1 MPAMRHQNIR
11 RKLYQYVVEALGVRI
26 VKGAYRPGET
36 LPNEDALCNEFDV
49 SRGVLREATKVLTE
63 KGLIRSRPKTGTR
76 VQPRSAWNLF
86 DADVLVWT
94 LRAGDKI
101 AFLQSVTEVRRIIES
116 EAARMAAMRAGEL
129 EVAAL
134 QRAYSE
140 LADSLAD
147 EDAFDYE
154 TYLELDMRFH
164 SGVLEASHNELLA
177 QIGRTMRQAVQTARQ
192 ADSRSI
198 AILRESLPHHLAMV
212 EAISRR
218 DPDGALAAARGMF
231 DQVWRHIP
239 RGGAAGA

>member
-1 MPAMRHQNIR
+1 MRHQNIR
-11 RKLYQYVVEALGVRI
+11 RKLYQYVVEVVGVRI
-26 VKGAYRPGET
+26 VKGDYRPGET
-36 LPNEDALCNEFDV
+36 LPNEEALCSEFDV

-86 DADVLVWT
+86 DADLLVWT
-94 LRAGDKI
+94 LRAGNKI

-116 EAARMAAMRAGEL
+116 EAARLAATRAGEL

-134 QRAYSE
+134 QRACSE
-140 LADSLAD
+140 LADFLAD
-147 EDAFDYE
+147 EGAFDYE
-154 TYLELDMRFH
+154 TYLELDMQFH

-177 QIGRTMRQAVQTARQ
+177 QIGRTMRRAVQTARQ

-212 EAISRR
+212 EAIARR
-218 DPDGALAAARGMF
+218 DPERAHAAARDMF

-239 RGGAAGA
+239 RQGAAGA